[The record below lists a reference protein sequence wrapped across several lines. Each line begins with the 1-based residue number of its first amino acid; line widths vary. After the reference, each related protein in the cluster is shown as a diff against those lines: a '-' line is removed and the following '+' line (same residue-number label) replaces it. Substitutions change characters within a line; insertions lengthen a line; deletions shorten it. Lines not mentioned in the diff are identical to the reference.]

1 MALNKLLT
9 TESKARLLLDKRKL
23 NVPDNLSSP
32 KAINKPISPISIQKL
47 VSTPNMKK
55 NFQVSTSLY
64 NPIRKPNKRS
74 MTDTNFNKKLHQ
86 RLIILGQTGSDW
98 LVVKN
103 SLAEDLRQQQENA
116 KKIELDRIKKMNRIP
131 LRKKPLLVI

>member
-23 NVPDNLSSP
+23 KIPDNLNSP

-74 MTDTNFNKKLHQ
+74 MTDTNFNKKLH
-86 RLIILGQTGSDW
+86 
-98 LVVKN
+98 
-103 SLAEDLRQQQENA
+103 
-116 KKIELDRIKKMNRIP
+116 
-131 LRKKPLLVI
+131 